1 MRTYALLSTQKKTRL
16 LSRLLKKAGE
26 PVKIRAI
33 ASELGVAPSFVSNYV
48 KLLRA
53 EKIVAGNQIE
63 VSAPQTRLLKSF
75 LNISTVIAALPH
87 IKKLIPYAGIGV
99 YGSWHSGTNTETS
112 DLDLWISV
120 EQAPQINIQAKIS
133 KTIRETADA
142 EPSIMYLT
150 KKSLSELKAKDLVFY
165 LSLKNSFLLDG
176 DPLD

>member
-1 MRTYALLSTQKKTRL
+1 MRTYALLSTQGKVRL
-16 LSRLLKKAGE
+16 LSHLLKRAGN
-26 PVKIRAI
+26 PIRIRAT

-53 EKIVAGNQIE
+53 EKIVIANQVDI
-63 VSAPQTRLLKSF
+63 SAPQTRLLKSF
-75 LNISTVIAALPH
+75 LNLSPVMAALPQV
-87 IKKLIPYAGIGV
+87 KKLVQYAGIGV

-120 EQAPQINIQAKIS
+120 EQAPPISIQAKIS